1 MVSILQTQRCK
12 LGLRML
18 IRVRAVWDTDWT
30 GPDTNDVVAAN
41 RARTEGSVVRARFTG
56 SRWCRV
62 GTGCQARGSGKAAPR
77 RRPAAS
83 GLCCTGPGS
92 TEDTRE
98 EKQIEKAARNVRLMF
113 DIGDPKQSCLCYD
126 VSFLAFKQQV
136 GYFSRRRIRVHL
148 FLAPDF
154 ELQRHVAT

>member
-1 MVSILQTQRCK
+1 
-12 LGLRML
+12 ML
-18 IRVRAVWDTDWT
+18 IRVRAAWDTDWT
-30 GPDTNDVVAAN
+30 SPDTNDVVCSQPVADGGLR
-41 RARTEGSVVRARFTG
+41 RARAGFTG

-83 GLCCTGPGS
+83 GLCCTSPGS

-98 EKQIEKAARNVRLMF
+98 EKLIEKAARDVMLMF
-113 DIGDPKQSCLCYD
+113 DIGDPRLCYD

-136 GYFSRRRIRVHL
+136 
-148 FLAPDF
+148 
-154 ELQRHVAT
+154 